1 MLLSLA
7 RLTPGAARVRPS
19 ELRLWAQLVAGT
31 TLALGA
37 FVAFCYL
44 LLTTAEAVA
53 VYCCTV
59 WRP

>member
-1 MLLSLA
+1 M
-7 RLTPGAARVRPS
+7 RPS